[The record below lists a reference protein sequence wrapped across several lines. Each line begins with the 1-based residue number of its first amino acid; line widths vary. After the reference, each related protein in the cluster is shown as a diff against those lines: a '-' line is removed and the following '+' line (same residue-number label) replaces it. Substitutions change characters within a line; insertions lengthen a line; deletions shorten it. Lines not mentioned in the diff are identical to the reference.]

1 MKCTSTY
8 VVFKIYIFFK
18 QSCVATPLRVA
29 SKRRLQNIHNS
40 CAQDLRCS
48 SEQTPTEKWVF

>member
-48 SEQTPTEKWVF
+48 SEQPAT